1 MPYAVGLTPVS
12 TPRCNPAQDFAT
24 MISTPFEFGQ
34 PADLGFCPQRTRHI
48 QTVLEA
54 AVARQHLPGAVM
66 MVVRRGRTVLHSA
79 VGMQDPVGGQAMALD
94 SLFRIYSMTKPIVS
108 VAVMQLVER
117 GLVLL
122 GAPVA
127 RYLPEFA
134 DVQLA
139 SHISGHAALDKPRAP
154 PTVQDLL
161 RHTAGLTYEILGTE
175 PIQRLYAEANL
186 WTRQKT
192 NREFSRV
199 LAGLPLMFEPGT
211 IFEYSRA
218 TDLLGSLIEVVS
230 GQTLGEF
237 LRENIL
243 GPLGMVDTHFD
254 VTPDQHQR
262 IAEPFSICP
271 DTGAKVELIDIR
283 KPYPME
289 SGGAGLVSTVGDYA
303 RFAQCLLN
311 GGELQGQRLLMPNTV
326 RQMTADHL
334 GGMEQHFTQ
343 RSGFMLA
350 RGVGFG
356 LGFSVKLQEGLDPLP
371 GSAGL
376 YGWGGIGGTTFFVD
390 PAKELFAILLTQAP
404 NQRDLYRP
412 LFRNLVYA
420 ALLD

>member
-1 MPYAVGLTPVS
+1 MTTSDLIEDSQV
-12 TPRCNPAQDFAT
+12 
-24 MISTPFEFGQ
+24 
-34 PADLGFCPQRTRHI
+34 ADSGFCPQRIRHI
-48 QTVLEA
+48 RTVFEA
-54 AVARQHLPGAVM
+54 AVARQHLPGAVA
-66 MVVRRGRTVLHSA
+66 MVVRGGKTVLHSTIG
-79 VGMQDPVGGQAMALD
+79 VQDPQTGRAMAAD

-108 VAVMQLVER
+108 VAVMMLVER
-117 GLVLL
+117 GQVLL
-122 GAPVA
+122 GDPVA
-127 RYLPEFA
+127 KYLPEFA
-134 DVQLA
+134 AVQVA
-139 SHISGHAALDKPRAP
+139 SHIGGHAALDNPRVA

-175 PIQRLYAEANL
+175 PIQRLYAEADL

-211 IFEYSRA
+211 TFEYSRA
-218 TDLLGSLIEVVS
+218 TDVLGSLIETVS
-230 GQTLGEF
+230 GQTLGMF
-237 LRENIL
+237 LRQNIL
-243 GPLGMVDTHFD
+243 DPLGMVDTHFD
-254 VTPDQHQR
+254 VKPEQQHR
-262 IAEPFSICP
+262 IAEPFAVCP
-271 DTGAKVELIDIR
+271 DTGAAVELIDIR

-303 RFAQCLLN
+303 RFLQCLLN
-311 GGELQGQRLLMPNTV
+311 GGDLQGQRILMPNTV
-326 RQMTADHL
+326 RNMTADHL
-334 GGMEQHFTQ
+334 GGMAQHFTQ
-343 RSGFMLA
+343 RSGNMLA

-390 PAKELFAILLTQAP
+390 PAKDLFAILLTQAP
-404 NQRDLYRP
+404 NQRDHYRP